1 MIVTAIAAVADN
13 GTIGRDGDLPWHL
26 PDDMAHF
33 QRTTRGHH
41 VITGR
46 KNYESIPPKYRP
58 LKDRVNLVVSRNPRY
73 EAPGAVVVGSL
84 EEALRIAREAGE
96 KEVFLIGGG
105 QIYREALEHRLV
117 DRLDLTL
124 VHAEVN
130 GDTRFPAI
138 DPAEW
143 TEVSRTR
150 HEADARHAHA
160 FSFVLLERR

>member
-13 GTIGRDGDLPWHL
+13 GTIGREGDLPWHL

-84 EEALRIAREAGE
+84 DEALRIAREAGE
-96 KEVFLIGGG
+96 TEAFLIGGG
-105 QIYREALEHRLV
+105 QIYREALEQGVV
-117 DRLDLTL
+117 DKLDLTL
-124 VHAEVN
+124 VHADVD
-130 GDTRFPAI
+130 GDTLFPAF
-138 DPAEW
+138 DPSDW
-143 TEVSRTR
+143 NEVSRIR
-150 HEADARHAHA
+150 HEADPRHTYA
-160 FSFVLLERR
+160 FSFVVLERR